1 MAVIEITKENFENEV
16 VKSDR
21 VVLLDFWAPWCG
33 PCRMLSPI
41 VDEVAEE
48 HPEIKVGKI
57 NVDEQE
63 ELAAKFDV
71 MSIPSLFVL
80 KNGEVVNQSVGAIP
94 KAQVVALI
102 K

>member
-16 VKSDR
+16 VKSDK